1 MRWVIVKFINLV
13 IVLVIV
19 TLVVAA
25 VFTGPLAQREKQAII
40 HQTRQEIIQ
49 KFKGQKISPEELNQL
64 VNKTAQLRIH
74 AKGLDKPWYILTFR
88 YTKMLLTFK
97 PLNATTLSTRWWPTQ
112 GDKNTLHII
121 MERLPYS
128 VLLFTTS
135 SILTLLLAMP
145 LALYAARKPGTL
157 LDSTII
163 AWSVFSVS
171 MPWWWLAM
179 VFIYV
184 FSIKTHIFPIT
195 YEVQLQA
202 AQQQKNIWTDP
213 VMVAKLG
220 ALPVFTVT
228 LLSIGDSAFRLRNI
242 FLDVFTEDFV
252 NVARA
257 KGLPENM
264 VLRKHVM
271 RAAAPPVV
279 TVVLFSIVLSVFS
292 GAIITELIFNWP
304 GLGRLYWEAISQN
317 DVPVILELTYITT
330 LLYLVLRF
338 ILDILYT
345 LLDPRIRRA

>member
-1 MRWVIVKFINLV
+1 VRWVIVKLINLI

-19 TLVVAA
+19 TMVVAA
-25 VFTGPLAQREKQAII
+25 IFTGPLAERERNMI
-40 HQTRQEIIQ
+40 RQQVQQEAV
-49 KFKGQKISPEELNQL
+49 FKKKSDPSLNITEY
-64 VNKTAQLRIH
+64 VERVYRLRIH
-74 AKGLDKPWYILTFR
+74 QEGLDRPWYILTLK
-88 YTKMLLTFK
+88 YTKMLLEFK
-97 PLNATTLSTRWWPTQ
+97 SLNATTLTTLWWPTQ
-112 GDKNTLHII
+112 GDRNAMHII
-121 MERLPYS
+121 LERLPYS

-145 LALYAARKPGTL
+145 LALYAARRPGSA
-157 LDSTII
+157 LDSVII
-163 AWSVFSVS
+163 GWSVFSVS

-179 VFIYV
+179 VFIYL
-184 FSIKTHIFPIT
+184 FSLKTHIFPMT
-195 YEVQLQA
+195 YEVQRQGI
-202 AQQQKNIWTDP
+202 NWRDP
-213 VMVAKLG
+213 VTVAKLG

-242 FLDVFTEDFV
+242 FLDIFTEDFV

-257 KGLPENM
+257 KGLPENV

-279 TVVLFSIVLSVFS
+279 TIVLFSIVLSVFS

-304 GLGRLYWEAISQN
+304 GLGRLYWDAISHN

-330 LLYLVLRF
+330 LLYLALRF